1 MNTIGANI
9 RAYRQDI
16 GLTLDELAERVGLTK
31 STLSRYET
39 GAYEP
44 SHEAVLDIAEAL
56 DVHPALLYGFVDV
69 SYDSWFN
76 ELPADQQS
84 LLMMFSS
91 LDPSQKKQ
99 VLDYIEFLLGRKR

>member
-9 RAYRQDI
+9 RAYRQEIDM
-16 GLTLDELAERVGLTK
+16 TLEQLSEKVGLAK
-31 STLSRYET
+31 STLSRYES

-44 SHEAVLDIAEAL
+44 SFDTVKDIAEAL

-91 LDPSQKKQ
+91 LDPLQKKQ
-99 VLDYIEFLLGRKR
+99 VLDYIEFLIGRKR